1 MLFIIPIC
9 ILEHHISHVSELTN
23 EQMDEMLGAIID
35 AENLY
40 ISISRQEDEDIKKV
54 YIFLFKLL
62 RQCILSRTQAVI
74 RGPLG
79 GKR

>member
-1 MLFIIPIC
+1 
-9 ILEHHISHVSELTN
+9 
-23 EQMDEMLGAIID
+23 MDEMLGAIID